1 MIMWHYSNITG
12 FKDRSAYTDFNTKA
26 WQLFV
31 NEFCSMKS
39 LYGTIAYLF
48 FSCHFLFISFLFCP
62 LVILIESTFS
72 CQKMLKLTHNTLV
85 LIVLLLKTLN
95 LHFMLPSFFW
105 FRLASSI
112 LFLVRAW
119 KYHEI
124 GLTHLLCYIF
134 IKTKT

>member
-95 LHFMLPSFFW
+95 LHFMLPSF
-105 FRLASSI
+105 
-112 LFLVRAW
+112 LFLQTGFQHPISSTCIEVPWNWPNTFA
-119 KYHEI
+119 
-124 GLTHLLCYIF
+124 LLYF
-134 IKTKT
+134 Y